1 MIVSDVMQT
10 RLPVLAPETE
20 LESVFPEDYPSG
32 MPYAPVVREKEFLG
46 FLFLDDLEAERDS
59 FRTVGEAGLEKTD
72 IRVDGNLHIFQVVP
86 LFHKAG
92 LPVLPVV
99 DEKKEYSGVV
109 LQEAVISF
117 LSQSYSFSTDG
128 AVLVMSV
135 PFNSYSLAE
144 IARLVESNQAKILSS
159 LVESDP
165 HSGQDLLIHFKLN
178 VEDASRVVATLER
191 FGYQVLDVFHK
202 TETTSLDQERLDQL
216 FKYLGM

>member
-1 MIVSDVMQT
+1 MIVSEVMQT

-20 LESVFPEDYPSG
+20 LDSVVPEDYPSG
-32 MPYAPVVREKEFLG
+32 IHYAPVVSEKQFLG

-59 FRTVGEAGLEKTD
+59 YRTVGEASLEETD
-72 IRVDGNLHIFQVVP
+72 VRIDRNLHIFQVVP
-86 LFHKAG
+86 LFQKAG

-109 LQEAVISF
+109 LQDAVVSF
-117 LSQSYSFSTDG
+117 LSRSYSFTTEG
-128 AVLVMSV
+128 AVVVLSV

-144 IARLVESNQAKILSS
+144 ISRLVESNQAKILSS

-165 HSGQDLLIHFKLN
+165 HAGQNLLLHIKLN

-191 FGYQVLDVFHK
+191 FGYQILDVFHK
-202 TETTSLDQERLDQL
+202 SETTSLDQERLDQL